1 MDATYLPHPNP
12 SSWRNV
18 WSPRKGKVTH
28 PGPARK
34 QETIL
39 VIGGGIAGITAAV
52 ELAEVGLNV
61 ILLEREPFLGGRVLR
76 SHRSFPKL
84 CPPTCGLEVNFRRI
98 RENPRI
104 QVHTLAEILNVSS
117 REGGYEVTVR
127 IHPRY
132 ISESQRITPHHL
144 EAIETKVSNDFNLG
158 MDRVRALR
166 LPHDMTFPS
175 LHVLDREELSE
186 VDRAQF
192 VNSEPRGCIDLE
204 QVPGLVEFR
213 VEAIIVAT
221 GWRPYDA
228 TRIEALGH
236 GALEDVVLNVQLE
249 RLAAANGPT
258 GGRILRPSDAR
269 EPASV
274 AFAQCAGSRDPD
286 HLPYCSTVCCMAS
299 LKQARYVREALPQA
313 DVSIFYVDIRTIG
326 RHERFHQDLLVD
338 EKVSFV
344 RGRVA
349 GVQRDGEA
357 LEVEVR
363 ETVDGRPLRARF
375 DLVVLAVGIVPNHA
389 DAPLPGV
396 VLETDEFGFIVGAPD
411 DHGIFS
417 VGCASRPADVSWSV
431 KSATAA
437 ALRAIR
443 YARRAR

>member
-1 MDATYLPHPNP
+1 MDATYLPHPKR

-18 WSPRKGKVTH
+18 WSPRNGKMTH
-28 PGPARK
+28 AAPARK

-76 SHRSFPKL
+76 SHRYFPKL

-104 QVHTLAEILNVSS
+104 RVHTLAEIVNVSG
-117 REGGYEVTVR
+117 RRGAYDVTVR
-127 IHPRY
+127 TRPRY
-132 ISESQRITPHHL
+132 ISESQRITQHHL
-144 EAIETKVSNDFNLG
+144 EAVETRVSNDFNLG

-186 VDRAQF
+186 AERSQLAD
-192 VNSEPRGCIDLE
+192 SEPRGCIDLE

-228 TRIEALGH
+228 TQIEPLGY

-249 RLAAANGPT
+249 RMAAANGPT
-258 GGRILRPSDAR
+258 GGRILRPSDGR

-338 EKVSFV
+338 GKVSFV

-363 ETVDGRPLRARF
+363 ETVDGRALRARF

-443 YARRAR
+443 YVRRER